1 MNFIKYNVVLLF
13 SGFPALLIL
22 SVGFI
27 ACLAPLSL
35 FAKMQRPPL
44 IVIITLALLV
54 GAFQMYF
61 WGLWAAYCVA
71 ITYKFTS
78 RPAVTWD
85 WLYFVTGFFEA
96 SSLIA
101 WLSYK
106 EQQGESFKRRSE
118 IERGTMYYAAIAW
131 IAYIVFAIWPSLIMP
146 VYGWATDRLDL
157 TRYISPIEWTEQDRL
172 SEQHLLNA
180 KKATEELW
188 NAMSKIGQAGVPQ
201 PGISPAEM
209 NVLLAQAIKEA
220 DLVSDDFL
228 RKTHPDFPTRYAV
241 LRQSLRGVSVFFSTG
256 DEHSMATAFQQYV
269 QYCDWINSHHT
280 RFKLID

>member
-106 EQQGESFKRRSE
+106 EQRELQELPGR
-118 IERGTMYYAAIAW
+118 IAAGSNDPA
-131 IAYIVFAIWPSLIMP
+131 APPPS
-146 VYGWATDRLDL
+146 
-157 TRYISPIEWTEQDRL
+157 S
-172 SEQHLLNA
+172 
-180 KKATEELW
+180 
-188 NAMSKIGQAGVPQ
+188 
-201 PGISPAEM
+201 
-209 NVLLAQAIKEA
+209 
-220 DLVSDDFL
+220 
-228 RKTHPDFPTRYAV
+228 
-241 LRQSLRGVSVFFSTG
+241 
-256 DEHSMATAFQQYV
+256 
-269 QYCDWINSHHT
+269 
-280 RFKLID
+280 